1 MFSVQKK
8 RKFGLF
14 PMRWHASAPL
24 CMAAGASCWATLYDG
39 VTFGE
44 RTFLL
49 AGHQDFL
56 GTGVGCEMVA
66 EILAA
71 ENEAT
76 R

>member
-8 RKFGLF
+8 RKFGHF
-14 PMRWHASAPL
+14 PTKQHASALL
-24 CMAAGASCWATLYDG
+24 CKAAGALRWATLYDG
-39 VTFGE
+39 VMFGE

-49 AGHQDFL
+49 AGHRGFW